1 MIEKISYGII
11 CVDVIGKRVCLVQKY
26 NTYAFVDFI
35 QGRYII
41 DKPILSNLLYKPTIS
56 VASKA
61 TTINTTISNTTI
73 SNTTISNASE
83 PCGVDCVV
91 VSDKKN
97 TLTTLLD
104 CMSEN
109 EKIDILCLTF
119 PFLWYK
125 VYNNYGE
132 TQGKRLIAYELCK
145 KKFESINMGFLR
157 REIYASRNEDP
168 IWELPKGRKDSTED
182 NIDAAIREFCEET
195 KLDTSKFTPAI
206 RIQPYVE
213 HYIDAGV
220 KYINYY
226 YYAVSDAKI
235 PNKYIGN
242 SETKKVQFVHRSDLK
257 KLDLRQNRR
266 LRLEKIYDLVFT
278 KHYNKLMSV
287 YKASLACSA
296 V

>member
-11 CVDVIGKRVCLVQKY
+11 CVDVIGKRLCLVQKY

-35 QGRYII
+35 QGRYMI
-41 DKPILSNLLYKPTIS
+41 DKPILSDITYKPTTVS
-56 VASKA
+56 KTSSTSNMPAMSDMYDVDRVA
-61 TTINTTISNTTI
+61 
-73 SNTTISNASE
+73 
-83 PCGVDCVV
+83 

-132 TQGKRLIAYELCK
+132 TQGKRLIGYELCK
-145 KKFESINMGFLR
+145 RKFESINMAFLR

-168 IWELPKGRKDSTED
+168 VWELPKGRKESTED

-195 KLDTSKFTPAI
+195 KLDTSKFTLAI
-206 RIQPYVE
+206 RINPYVE
-213 HYIDAGV
+213 SYIDAGV

-226 YYAVSDAKI
+226 YYATSDAKI
-235 PNKYIGN
+235 PNKFIGN
-242 SETKKVQFVHRSDLK
+242 SETKKVQFIHRSDLK
-257 KLDLRQNRR
+257 KLDMKQNRR

-287 YKASLACSA
+287 YKASLACTT
-296 V
+296 